1 MARATQAVGHSRVDY
16 CGDWDVVRQRL
27 GELGPGDVVLT
38 MGAGDVYRFAER
50 LSAEEGVSREL
61 LGSRRACA
69 AVPPPASA
77 VRCGGGNPWLAI
89 GRHFAQALVMVGGPT
104 AVALWLFTSP
114 TFALGA
120 VEFGP
125 HPHVSDVW
133 VNEALAPLVGKNLF
147 RLEGARR
154 PRPDRRASWVDRV
167 TVGEAPAQST
177 GPTSSSAVLV
187 ALFHDGATLSY
198 LDGKGRVIAPYDPE
212 HGPRGPAA
220 HLEEQPV
227 RNRSCEAFA
236 LSHELEAAEYLAGA
250 FRGPCRRSSEGAETS
265 ASIRACGRS
274 RRWSGG
280 GHRRSWARLESVR
293 TLLPDLERRYGG
305 VAFIDLRFD
314 RRIVFQPAPRE
325 RTGEWPKQ
333 NSTS

>member
-1 MARATQAVGHSRVDY
+1 M
-16 CGDWDVVRQRL
+16 
-27 GELGPGDVVLT
+27 
-38 MGAGDVYRFAER
+38 
-50 LSAEEGVSREL
+50 SREL
-61 LGSRRACA
+61 PGADARVLPFRR
-69 AVPPPASA
+69 PASA
-77 VRCGGGNPWLAI
+77 VRVRRRNPWLAI

-125 HPHVSDVW
+125 HPHVSDAW

-147 RLEGARR
+147 RLELPDVRARIAEH
-154 PRPDRRASWVDRV
+154 PWVDRV
-167 TVGEAPAQST
+167 TVEKRLPNRIVLDVVERSPA
-177 GPTSSSAVLV
+177 

-212 HGPRGPAA
+212 HGPGDLLLISKASRFETDPA
-220 HLEEQPV
+220 
-227 RNRSCEAFA
+227 EAFA
-236 LSHELEAAEYLAGA
+236 LSHELEVAGPPEL
-250 FRGPCRRSSEGAETS
+250 FQSLSEIELL
-265 ASIRACGRS
+265 
-274 RRWSGG
+274 GG
-280 GHRRSWARLESVR
+280 GDFRIHTSLWPFPLLVRAGTLAARLESVR
-293 TLLPDLERRYGG
+293 TLLPELERRYGG